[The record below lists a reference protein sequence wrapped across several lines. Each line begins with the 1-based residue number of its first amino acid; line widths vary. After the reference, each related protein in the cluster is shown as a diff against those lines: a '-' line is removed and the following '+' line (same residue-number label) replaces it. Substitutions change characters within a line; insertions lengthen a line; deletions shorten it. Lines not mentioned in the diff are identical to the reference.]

1 MELSSTD
8 LAIIR
13 CLQRDARGSL
23 VKVAKTLK
31 LPKSTVRNRFNRLV
45 KQRLIEFALVN
56 NPLKFGY
63 PIWAI
68 FEIQV
73 QPMKIRA
80 VARHLAR
87 MPDVHLVGIMTG
99 NYDIYAS
106 ALFRTNQEMLNFI
119 TGPLGKIEGILRIST
134 SSMLEVVKRNV
145 TFGIPEEKAPRPRGD
160 GRQGE

>member
-1 MELSSTD
+1 MKPLKNGNRDVPNLQVELSSTD

-23 VKVAKTLK
+23 VKVAKSLK
-31 LPKSTVRNRFNRLV
+31 LPESTVRNRFNQLV

-73 QPMKIRA
+73 QPIKIRPSHA
-80 VARHLAR
+80 VLPRCR
-87 MPDVHLVGIMTG
+87 MFIWS
-99 NYDIYAS
+99 AS
-106 ALFRTNQEMLNFI
+106 
-119 TGPLGKIEGILRIST
+119 
-134 SSMLEVVKRNV
+134 
-145 TFGIPEEKAPRPRGD
+145 
-160 GRQGE
+160 